1 MTQETERRART
12 SVGALS
18 RFIGPEASLGFGAW
32 AVGGSGWGAP
42 ADEADR
48 EAAVRLALERGVTF
62 FDTAPTYGDGASET
76 ILGRALQRDRERV
89 AIATKVGPHDDPRAS
104 LEASLRRLQ
113 TEYVDL
119 GQLHEPHGT
128 WERAIEG
135 LHKLQEQ
142 GKALAIGICNATHLQ
157 LRRAMEVAPVVSLQG
172 PYNLFDRDVEER
184 ELPVCRERGL
194 AFLAYRPLA
203 AGLLTGK
210 FSAPPPFS
218 PGDHRRRI
226 YWFQGKEF
234 ERRRAVIEH
243 LRPVA
248 ARLEMTVTRLAL
260 SWLLSQSGV
269 SVVLVGVR
277 NRHQAEE
284 SLSPGTRPLTPDT
297 LQEVDAIVAGG
308 FPLARATEQLQQL
321 ATTWGERERFIVDRL
336 DGTTPY
342 ERIGAAWTDRGDSPL
357 IAAQVKVFVDQLAE
371 QGLLVTDDR

>member
-32 AVGGSGWGAP
+32 AVGGSGWGEP

-48 EAAVRLALERGVTF
+48 VAAVRCALEGGVTF

-76 ILGRALQRDRERV
+76 ILGRALKSDRERV

-119 GQLHEPHGT
+119 VQLHEPHGT
-128 WERAIEG
+128 WERVIER
-135 LHKLQEQ
+135 LHGLQEK

-157 LRRAMEVAPVVSLQG
+157 LRRALEIAPVVSLQA

-184 ELPVCRERGL
+184 ELPLCRERGL

-203 AGLLTGK
+203 SGLLTGK

-218 PGDHRRRI
+218 AGDHRRRI

-234 ERRRAVIEH
+234 ERRRAVIDR

-248 ARLEMTVTRLAL
+248 ARLGTTLTRLSL
-260 SWLLSQSGV
+260 GWLLAQRGV
-269 SVVLVGVR
+269 SVVLAGVR
-277 NRHQAEE
+277 NREQAVE
-284 SLSPGTRPLTPDT
+284 SFSPDTRPLTPDT
-297 LQEVDAIVAGG
+297 LQEVDAIVTAG
-308 FPLARATEQLQQL
+308 FPPARATAQLQQL
-321 ATTWGERERFIVDRL
+321 AATWGERERFIVDHL

-342 ERIGAAWTDRGDSPL
+342 EQVAAEWTDRGDTPL
-357 IAAQVKVFVDQLAE
+357 IAAQVKVFVDQLAD
-371 QGLLVTDDR
+371 QGLVTY

>member
-1 MTQETERRART
+1 VTQETERRART

-32 AVGGSGWGAP
+32 AVGGSGWGEP

-48 EAAVRLALERGVTF
+48 VAAVRCALERGVTF

-76 ILGRALQRDRERV
+76 ILGRALKSDRERV

-119 GQLHEPHGT
+119 VQLHEPHGT
-128 WERAIEG
+128 WERVIER
-135 LHKLQEQ
+135 LHGLQEK

-157 LRRAMEVAPVVSLQG
+157 LRRALEIAPVVSLQA

-184 ELPVCRERGL
+184 ELPLCRERAV

-203 AGLLTGK
+203 SGLLTGK

-218 PGDHRRRI
+218 AGDHRRRI

-234 ERRRAVIEH
+234 ERRRAVIDR

-248 ARLEMTVTRLAL
+248 ARLGTTLTRLSL
-260 SWLLSQSGV
+260 GWLLAQRGV
-269 SVVLVGVR
+269 SVVLAGVR
-277 NRHQAEE
+277 NREQAVE
-284 SLSPGTRPLTPDT
+284 SFSPDTRPLTPDT
-297 LQEVDAIVAGG
+297 LQEVDAIVTAG
-308 FPLARATEQLQQL
+308 FPPARATAQLQQL
-321 ATTWGERERFIVDRL
+321 AATWGERERFIVDQL
-336 DGTTPY
+336 DGAMPY

-357 IAAQVKVFVDQLAE
+357 IAAQVKVFVDQLAD
-371 QGLLVTDDR
+371 QGLVTY

>member
-32 AVGGSGWGAP
+32 AVGGSGWGEP

-48 EAAVRLALERGVTF
+48 AAAVRCALERGVTF

-76 ILGRALQRDRERV
+76 ILGRALKSDRERV

-119 GQLHEPHGT
+119 VQLHEPHGT
-128 WERAIEG
+128 WERVIER
-135 LHKLQEQ
+135 LHGLQEK

-157 LRRAMEVAPVVSLQG
+157 LRRALEIAPVVSLQA

-184 ELPVCRERGL
+184 ELPLCRERGL

-203 AGLLTGK
+203 SGLLTGK

-218 PGDHRRRI
+218 AGDHRRRI

-234 ERRRAVIEH
+234 ERRRAVIDR

-248 ARLEMTVTRLAL
+248 ARLGTTLTRLSL
-260 SWLLSQSGV
+260 GWLLAQRGV
-269 SVVLVGVR
+269 SVVLAGVR
-277 NRHQAEE
+277 NREQAVE
-284 SLSPGTRPLTPDT
+284 SFSPDTRPLTPDT
-297 LQEVDAIVAGG
+297 LQEVDAIVTAG
-308 FPLARATEQLQQL
+308 FPPARATAQLQQL
-321 ATTWGERERFIVDRL
+321 AATWGERERFIVDQL
-336 DGTTPY
+336 DGATPY

-357 IAAQVKVFVDQLAE
+357 IAAQVKVFVDQLAD
-371 QGLLVTDDR
+371 QGLVTY

>member
-1 MTQETERRART
+1 VTQETERRART

>member
-18 RFIGPEASLGFGAW
+18 RFIGPQASLGFGAW

-119 GQLHEPHGT
+119 VQLHEPHGT
-128 WERAIEG
+128 WERVIEQ
-135 LHKLQEQ
+135 LHGLQEK

-371 QGLLVTDDR
+371 QGLLVTDDQ